1 MGDRD
6 RADGRADVGL
16 GGDGLDSAGIGGAGA
31 GGGGMAR
38 AAGFGT
44 DALVMRIEGLPADMR
59 PGGRAAP
66 RMARLRLQEG
76 RR

>member
-16 GGDGLDSAGIGGAGA
+16 GGDGLDGAGV
-31 GGGGMAR
+31 
-38 AAGFGT
+38 AAGAAYGV
-44 DALVMRIEGLPADMR
+44 DALVLRMEELPGVLR
-59 PGGRAAP
+59 PGARAAP
-66 RMARLRLQEG
+66 RMARLRGREG